1 MDIKHKIIDL
11 IDFQYPSL
19 PVNNETEELFMNAVN
34 CRKTTLLK
42 TPKQSSISK
51 PLSLK
56 TPKQSIPKPLSLKTP
71 KHSIPKPLS
80 LKTLK
85 QSIPKIKSPLK
96 SPIKKPKTYI
106 KPKKKQPK
114 EQCAYPAKPKTLRDF
129 GYSSKLQE
137 KERQDILKKITKKI
151 GKQKT
156 LKKLNLLINLH
167 KNENPHVAG
176 IFKCDTSYVNTLK

>member
-11 IDFQYPSL
+11 IDFKYPSL

-56 TPKQSIPKPLSLKTP
+56 TPKQSIPKPLFLKTP
-71 KHSIPKPLS
+71 
-80 LKTLK
+80 K